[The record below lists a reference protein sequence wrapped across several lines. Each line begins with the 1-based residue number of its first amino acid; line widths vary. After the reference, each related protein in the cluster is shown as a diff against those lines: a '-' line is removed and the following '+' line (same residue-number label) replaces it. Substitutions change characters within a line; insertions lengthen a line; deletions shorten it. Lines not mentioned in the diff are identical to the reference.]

1 MDSKQSKYDSL
12 YIDLAKRIAQMS
24 YAQKRQVGA
33 IAVKNNNI
41 LSFGFNG
48 TPTGMSNTCEDEN
61 GKTFPWVIHAEAN
74 LVSKAAAEG
83 LSLRDSTVYV
93 TTAPCDN
100 CALLLIQAG
109 VERVVFDE
117 YYKTDSG
124 IVYLQY
130 SGIQVNKY
138 GKQNSN
144 NTTIQST
151 FSNIPFHLR

>member
-1 MDSKQSKYDSL
+1 MDPKEIRYDNL

-48 TPTGMSNTCEDEN
+48 TPTGMCNTCENED
-61 GKTFPWVIHAEAN
+61 GKTHPWVIHAEAN

-83 LSLRDSTVYV
+83 LSLRGSTVYV

-100 CALLLIQAG
+100 CALLLIQSG
-109 VERVVFDE
+109 VQRVVFDE

-130 SGIQVNKY
+130 SGIQVDKH
-138 GKQNSN
+138 GK
-144 NTTIQST
+144 
-151 FSNIPFHLR
+151 

>member
-1 MDSKQSKYDSL
+1 MDLKQIRYDSL
-12 YIDLAKRIAQMS
+12 YVDLANRIAQMS
-24 YAQKRQVGA
+24 YAVKRQVGA

-48 TPTGMSNTCEDEN
+48 TPAGFLNTCEDSH
-61 GKTFPWVIHAEAN
+61 GKTLPWVIHAEAN

-83 LSLRDSTVYV
+83 LSLRGSTVYI

-109 VERVVFDE
+109 VERVVFDD

-124 IVYLQY
+124 ISYLND
-130 SGIQVNKY
+130 SGIQVTKHY
-138 GKQNSN
+138 GK
-144 NTTIQST
+144 
-151 FSNIPFHLR
+151 